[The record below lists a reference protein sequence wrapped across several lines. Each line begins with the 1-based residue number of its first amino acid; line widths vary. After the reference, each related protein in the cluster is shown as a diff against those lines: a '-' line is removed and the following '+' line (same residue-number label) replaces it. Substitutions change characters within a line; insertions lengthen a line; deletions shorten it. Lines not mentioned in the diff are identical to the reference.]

1 MEINNKS
8 NLLQV
13 INQTYFL
20 FLIIYSAAANDFVRS
35 FNGLIT
41 LFAATLFIICINQ
54 IKISEKLLISFG
66 VWIIYFICSTISI
79 RTFHPH
85 FLIEIPIIILCAY
98 TAINIFQGKCFGLY
112 VKYVYY
118 LSIIGL
124 VLYFIQLG
132 YPPIIESFYSVL
144 NIQGDFLTENAAR
157 TGNFIIYSYSIENDV
172 LFERNCGFA
181 WEPGAYSCFC
191 LIALLIN
198 VLMMNKKKSIVNT
211 ILLLALVTTRS
222 TTGYVLLFISVFL
235 VLFFNVKSQ
244 AKYLLVI
251 FMIVISIIVWNL
263 DFVGEKMSDQF
274 NMAEIDRI
282 ETLIDWSIEYDTTY
296 YLSRFD
302 SFLLAMMD
310 FSSHPIF
317 GYGGNTSLQ
326 YSTTQGANVVTI
338 SGIGTLLARYGIY
351 GFIGWIYL
359 LCKSGQFYNSHKN
372 KSLGGNMLVI
382 WFFLNIGIAI
392 SYLLILSPVF
402 FILYFFPFFSEEE
415 QSATKPSDASS
426 ADSVLDPAS

>member
-1 MEINNKS
+1 
-8 NLLQV
+8 
-13 INQTYFL
+13 
-20 FLIIYSAAANDFVRS
+20 
-35 FNGLIT
+35 
-41 LFAATLFIICINQ
+41 
-54 IKISEKLLISFG
+54 
-66 VWIIYFICSTISI
+66 
-79 RTFHPH
+79 
-85 FLIEIPIIILCAY
+85 
-98 TAINIFQGKCFGLY
+98 
-112 VKYVYY
+112 
-118 LSIIGL
+118 
-124 VLYFIQLG
+124 LG